1 MRKTTEMNDKKTVSQ
16 IDTQT
21 KQQQKQH
28 KCIKIVWCHEFK
40 VVAHSDDQ
48 KWYETTKKAHTQAE

>member
-1 MRKTTEMNDKKTVSQ
+1 MRKTTEMNDKKKTVSQ

-48 KWYETTKKAHTQAE
+48 K